1 MLLTRYDAKCSS
13 AERAAKANRRLLTV
27 KTCQRWRFFAR
38 KRGRVRFRCPPRPRP
53 SVPSG
58 HLARSVRRPARTP
71 RPRPQ
76 TSGLR
81 PTAPPPVQPAR
92 SVRRPGAAAPL
103 RWPRS
108 PRFPPA
114 PPAPPSAPRLDAP
127 AQPGRP
133 DASRP
138 ARTPSRPV
146 RAPGLAQRA
155 RMLVKNSSR
164 LFGKQWTFCSSFAFD
179 ICFTCANVCQYL
191 WTLPDAWR
199 LTTLIAGGR
208 VLVRVLMTCVFLC
221 ESAEHTGR
229 RCDKRFLI
237 SV

>member
-1 MLLTRYDAKCSS
+1 MPAPPATLGPVQVPHPLRQAPRLDAPPATSGTWPTTHDVP
-13 AERAAKANRRLLTV
+13 ARPARPLRQAPRRL
-27 KTCQRWRFFAR
+27 
-38 KRGRVRFRCPPRPRP
+38 PPRPD
-53 SVPSG
+53 
-58 HLARSVRRPARTP
+58 
-71 RPRPQ
+71 
-76 TSGLR
+76 
-81 PTAPPPVQPAR
+81 
-92 SVRRPGAAAPL
+92 
-103 RWPRS
+103 
-108 PRFPPA
+108 
-114 PPAPPSAPRLDAP
+114 APPSAPRPDAP

-133 DASRP
+133 GASCSAQRAQP
-138 ARTPSRPV
+138 GRSGASRPV
-146 RAPGLAQRA
+146 RALGLAQRA

-164 LFGKQWTFCSSFAFD
+164 LFGKQWTFCSSLAFD

-191 WTLPDAWR
+191 WILPDAWR

>member
-1 MLLTRYDAKCSS
+1 MLLTRYDAKRPS
-13 AERAAKANRRLLTV
+13 AERVAKANRRPLTV
-27 KTCQRWRFFAR
+27 KTCQRRRFFAR

-53 SVPSG
+53 SVPSR
-58 HLARSVRRPARTP
+58 HLTRSARRPARTP

-76 TSGLR
+76 ASGPR
-81 PTAPPPVQPAR
+81 PSAPPPVQPAR
-92 SVRRPGAAAPL
+92 SVRRPGA
-103 RWPRS
+103 S
-108 PRFPPA
+108 C
-114 PPAPPSAPRLDAP
+114 SAQR
-127 AQPGRP
+127 AQP
-133 DASRP
+133 ASP
-138 ARTPSRPV
+138 GASRPV

-191 WTLPDAWR
+191 WILPDAWR